1 MKKTILS
8 MITAI
13 GIAVSSF
20 QFNLFTTSAI
30 CCRKDGFDKSR
41 YTLTGNMAQDV
52 ATIAKSQAGR
62 TCSDFGYSGV
72 DYGAWCD
79 EYVADCLENAGCD
92 SSIVAH
98 GGTVADF
105 EEIMRKKGAVVVSS
119 PQPGDLVFFS
129 WSHVEIVTR
138 VENGTVY
145 CSGGNNQGKTYPGG
159 RCAGE
164 RNAQSVAK
172 SVGGSIRLY
181 LRPNYPDSRPAPTY
195 AKLDKNQVWYDLQ
208 DTIELYP
215 TSDNATDFWLTVK
228 KDDNVIKSEHIDVG
242 GSLKFYAGDYG
253 AGNYYAWTTAYNSA
267 GGVDSNGIDFSIVDS
282 VGYSYIGSSQSA
294 YGLNDNVSI
303 KVDTICAKG
312 QVIGIDRLGD
322 GRVITES
329 CDSTYT
335 IPAKNLGIGLYGT
348 YFSVYN
354 GSAGIDTESDFF
366 SIDNETEKPTNV
378 SLKADKDWYDADDNI
393 TLSPSSTNA
402 SVYWICIR
410 KDESDVVNQKII
422 GDYTFNATEF
432 GCGEYYAWI
441 SAVNSCGSTDS
452 SGITF
457 SVVESASYK
466 DAYSEKDVY
475 DIEDMVSLTV
485 DPLFAEGQAIH
496 IDNAETGENIVYV
509 PSDTT
514 YQIEANKLGKGKFIA
529 YFTVYN
535 GTGSSTTQM
544 IEFEIINSK
553 DVIGDCNNDGEF
565 SVADAVILQKWL
577 LNDGMELTTWQTA
590 DLDENGIIDAF
601 DLRLMKQ
608 KLVGLQFLSN

>member
-105 EEIMRKKGAVVVSS
+105 EEIMRKKGAVIVSS

-145 CSGGNNQGKTYPGG
+145 CAGGNNQGKTYPGG

-181 LRPNYPDSRPAPTY
+181 LRPNYKNIRSTPTLNVECGSSSIETIFSWNNVDGATGYDVKIWKGEVWDGDPYLIEWGATNPFSTVLPEGTYQAYVDTRFDS
-195 AKLDKNQVWYDLQ
+195 DLQ
-208 DTIELYP
+208 MSNIVEFTIKKGCKLNVNVGNTSAETLFSWDNVDGATGYDVKIWKGEVWDGDPYLIEWGATNPFSTVLPEGTYQAYVDTRFDSDLQMSNIVEFTIEKGTL
-215 TSDNATDFWLTVK
+215 
-228 KDDNVIKSEHIDVG
+228 IK
-242 GSLKFYAGDYG
+242 Y
-253 AGNYYAWTTAYNSA
+253 
-267 GGVDSNGIDFSIVDS
+267 
-282 VGYSYIGSSQSA
+282 
-294 YGLNDNVSI
+294 
-303 KVDTICAKG
+303 
-312 QVIGIDRLGD
+312 
-322 GRVITES
+322 
-329 CDSTYT
+329 
-335 IPAKNLGIGLYGT
+335 
-348 YFSVYN
+348 
-354 GSAGIDTESDFF
+354 
-366 SIDNETEKPTNV
+366 
-378 SLKADKDWYDADDNI
+378 
-393 TLSPSSTNA
+393 
-402 SVYWICIR
+402 
-410 KDESDVVNQKII
+410 
-422 GDYTFNATEF
+422 
-432 GCGEYYAWI
+432 
-441 SAVNSCGSTDS
+441 
-452 SGITF
+452 
-457 SVVESASYK
+457 
-466 DAYSEKDVY
+466 
-475 DIEDMVSLTV
+475 
-485 DPLFAEGQAIH
+485 
-496 IDNAETGENIVYV
+496 
-509 PSDTT
+509 
-514 YQIEANKLGKGKFIA
+514 
-529 YFTVYN
+529 
-535 GTGSSTTQM
+535 
-544 IEFEIINSK
+544 
-553 DVIGDCNNDGEF
+553 DCNNDGEF

-601 DLRLMKQ
+601 DLCLMKQ